1 MTKSD
6 NPCSE
11 AVAHSQAVAHSS
23 SEKEESN
30 RINLSGFMGWDRLL
44 GRQGSGAQSPWCVCV
59 ISYMH
64 GLHGG
69 LELLDSLPQNR
80 MGSGVLLH

>member
-1 MTKSD
+1 VRKKSPIGLISAASWD
-6 NPCSE
+6 GTGFLE
-11 AVAHSQAVAHSS
+11 DKAQV
-23 SEKEESN
+23 
-30 RINLSGFMGWDRLL
+30 LSHPGV
-44 GRQGSGAQSPWCVCV
+44 CVCV
-59 ISYMH
+59 IAYIH